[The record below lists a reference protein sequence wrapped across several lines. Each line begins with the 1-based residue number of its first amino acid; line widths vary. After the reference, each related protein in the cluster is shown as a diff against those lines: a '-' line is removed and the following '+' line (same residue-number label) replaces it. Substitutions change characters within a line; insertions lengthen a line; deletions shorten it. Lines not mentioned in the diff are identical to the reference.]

1 MSKKDLFEYKN
12 SLKENFG
19 YSEDMAQNLAIMA
32 ESMSTVY
39 GNLAYDAISSCKFV
53 QAKRSTKAPI
63 ATVETVLREE
73 GVLTEVKGRGEDNKD
88 LRTAVARF
96 QACPT
101 ITKTED
107 GYAIQDV
114 KKVIGLSSSF
124 NWDSPDS
131 LGHIAAEIDRLINSN
146 NGYTIEGNNLT
157 IQEGLMKRTETISGN
172 KTITRTLNTIE
183 GIGLETGINYYTAQ
197 KLISSEY
204 GMEYTP
210 TSFGDVRLIAG
221 FTLDHLGLED
231 TIREARIT
239 KDTSTLTE
247 TFNST
252 YQGGY
257 TEFLSDLDNLY
268 NLEVERN
275 KNIGAPETQTR
286 LNNEMSRAFDNI
298 ATKTRE
304 MENNL
309 VKGETVGYV
318 IK

>member
-19 YSEDMAQNLAIMA
+19 YSEDMAQNLTIMA
-32 ESMSTVY
+32 ESLSTIY
-39 GNLAYDAISSCKFV
+39 GNLAYDAVSSCKFV

-63 ATVETVLREE
+63 ATVETVLRDE
-73 GVLTEVKGRGEDNKD
+73 GVLSEVKGAEEDYKD
-88 LRTAVARF
+88 LRTAVAKF
-96 QACPT
+96 QASPI
-101 ITKTED
+101 ITKSEN
-107 GYAIQDV
+107 GYAIQGV
-114 KKVIGLSSSF
+114 NKVIGLSASF

-146 NGYTIEGNNLT
+146 NGYTIDKNNLT
-157 IQEGLMKRTETISGN
+157 IQEGLMRRTETISGT
-172 KTITRTLNTIE
+172 KTITRTLTSTS

-197 KLISSEY
+197 KIISSEY

-210 TSFGDVRLIAG
+210 TSFMDERLIAG

-239 KDTSTLTE
+239 KDTSGLAE

-257 TEFLSDLDNLY
+257 SQFLNDLDNLY

-275 KNIGAPETQTR
+275 KNIGNTEAQTR

-304 MENNL
+304 MENSL

>member
-32 ESMSTVY
+32 ESLSTIY

-53 QAKRSTKAPI
+53 QAKRSDKAPI

-73 GVLTEVKGRGEDNKD
+73 GVLSGVKGAETDNKD
-88 LRTAVARF
+88 LRTAVAKF
-96 QACPT
+96 QANP
-101 ITKTED
+101 IVTKTEN

-114 KKVIGLSSSF
+114 KNVIGLSASF

-157 IQEGLMKRTETISGN
+157 IQEGLMTRTETISGT
-172 KTITRTLNTIE
+172 KTVTRTLVSAS
-183 GIGLETGINYYTAQ
+183 GVGLETGINYYTAQ

-210 TSFGDVRLIAG
+210 TSFTDERLIAG
-221 FTLDHLGLED
+221 FALDHLGLED
-231 TIREARIT
+231 TVREARIT
-239 KDTSTLTE
+239 KDTSLLAE

-257 TEFLSDLDNLY
+257 TGFLSDIDSLY
-268 NLEVERN
+268 NLEIERN
-275 KNIGAPETQTR
+275 KAIGNTEEQTR

-304 MENNL
+304 METCL